1 MTDIAFL
8 DKPDTVNWPPRWR
21 HFANHAG
28 GGSAHITLRSEEP
41 GIRGLF
47 RYRPEAARPL
57 TLLSEVLLCGD
68 GTLTRGER
76 ELIAAYVSSLN
87 RCRFCYHTHAAFAA
101 VRVPGGMDLVDQV
114 RADLGN
120 APIPGKLKALLEIAA
135 AVQRSGQDVTSEHV
149 DAARREGATDEEIHD
164 TVLIAAAFCMYN
176 RYVDGL
182 ATLACDDPEHYA
194 ERARLTG
201 GYVATWHDELE
212 EAC

>member
-1 MTDIAFL
+1 MTNVTFL
-8 DKPDTVNWPPRWR
+8 DNRNTVNGPPRWR
-21 HFANHAG
+21 EFVNHAG
-28 GGSAHITLRSEEP
+28 GRSAHITLRSDEP

-47 RYRPEAARPL
+47 RYRPEAAQPL
-57 TLLSEVLLCGD
+57 NLLSEVLLCGD

-87 RCRFCYHTHAAFAA
+87 QCRFCYHTHAAFAA
-101 VRVPGGMDLVDQV
+101 VRVPGGMELVDQV
-114 RADLGN
+114 RNDLRG
-120 APIPGKLKALLEIAA
+120 APVPAKLKALLAIAA
-135 AVQRSGQDVTSEHV
+135 AVQRGGQEVTPEHV
-149 DAARREGATDEEIHD
+149 AAARQEGATDEEIHD
-164 TVLIAAAFCMYN
+164 AVLIAAAFCMYN

-201 GYVATWHDELE
+201 GYVATWNDALE